1 MILPAN
7 QINGIC
13 NDAIQN
19 LYLRPV
25 SCYYITCKRLGIK
38 SADRRSRR
46 HNERDGRGNT
56 RQTPHRHGLS
66 VCKST
71 PIESRKA
78 GRRPTE
84 CDSLAG
90 GVFTP
95 VTDGI
100 SQFRWCAPPLPQDRS
115 VSDSVMCDCT
125 ATGSYHELR
134 FREQLCGRERWV
146 RKAIEHGA

>member
-19 LYLRPV
+19 LYLRSV

-46 HNERDGRGNT
+46 HNERDGRDAASPWSK
-56 RQTPHRHGLS
+56 RLQIHAYRKPQSRVQTDRIRFPG
-66 VCKST
+66 
-71 PIESRKA
+71 
-78 GRRPTE
+78 
-84 CDSLAG
+84 G
-90 GVFTP
+90 GVSTP